1 MFLGLEHTAIAT
13 PDPEKL
19 AQWYVEHLGFKI
31 NYFSASSKTTFVRAP
46 NGSMFEIISADG
58 ERAAA
63 GMRAPGL
70 RHLAIAVDDFASAC
84 AGLKAKG
91 VAFVGE
97 PESKN
102 GNSIVFFRDLDGNLL
117 HLIHREKPLP

>member
-19 AQWYVEHLGFKI
+19 AKWYVEHLGFQI
-31 NYFSASSKTTFVRAP
+31 NYFSASTKTTFVKAP
-46 NGSMFEIISADG
+46 NGSMFELISSEG
-58 ERAAA
+58 ERAAT

-70 RHLAIAVDDFASAC
+70 RHLAIAVDDFQAAYSA
-84 AGLKAKG
+84 LKAKG
-91 VAFVGE
+91 VVFATE
-97 PESKN
+97 PDIKG
-102 GNSIVFFRDLDGNLL
+102 GNSVVFFRDPDGNLL